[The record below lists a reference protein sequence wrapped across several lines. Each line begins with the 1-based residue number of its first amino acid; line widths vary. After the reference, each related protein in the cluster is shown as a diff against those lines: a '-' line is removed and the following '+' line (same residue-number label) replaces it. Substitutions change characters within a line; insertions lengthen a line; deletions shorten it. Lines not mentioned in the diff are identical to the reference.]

1 MLGILRMILL
11 LDENNK
17 LYLRLY
23 NKNGEPDY
31 NHKITFFGD
40 EWMSQSILFLDAV
53 KESKVSHI
61 LD

>member
-1 MLGILRMILL
+1 MILL

-23 NKNGEPDY
+23 NKNCEPDY

-40 EWMSQSILFLDAV
+40 EWISQSILFRDAV
-53 KESKVSHI
+53 KESKVSDI